1 MSTPFPGITSAAGYP
16 VATKLTRV
24 NGRIGLKKDG
34 APIQHFLKSEAYKDQ
49 IPAFKAQLA
58 DIGKAQGW
66 TLEELQK
73 RFSNGLWDDVVYS

>member
-1 MSTPFPGITSAAGYP
+1 M
-16 VATKLTRV
+16 
-24 NGRIGLKKDG
+24 KKDG
-34 APIQHFLKSEAYKDQ
+34 APIQQFLKSEAYKDQ

>member
-1 MSTPFPGITSAAGYP
+1 MLLVSPCDEADEGE
-16 VATKLTRV
+16 R
-24 NGRIGLKKDG
+24 RIGLKKDG
-34 APIQHFLKSEAYKDQ
+34 APIQQFLKTSAYKDQ
-49 IPAFKAQLA
+49 IPAFKGRLA